1 MSQKGNM
8 ENREVLELWGSQK
21 KNVKRKMRDIS
32 CEQEKT
38 SPKKT
43 FSFGVPNNGNLKCKI
58 MKNGLSQIF

>member
-38 SPKKT
+38 SPKKPLVLVYLT
-43 FSFGVPNNGNLKCKI
+43 
-58 MKNGLSQIF
+58 MET